1 MRLMSNL
8 LIVFCLSNCARS
20 ERLRRTMLAGGV
32 PQPTHGTRGVG
43 GGGEKVTFSLMCAC
57 RACLLASVKTSVTGL
72 ARTAL

>member
-32 PQPTHGTRGVG
+32 PQPTHGTQEVW
-43 GGGEKVTFSLMCAC
+43 GGEKVTFSLMCAC